1 MISDK
6 KLKDSIIDD
15 LFEIPNKKFQSYKYY
30 FNYHKIVDDLY
41 KTLNE
46 EQKKLLLL
54 LIDAANDYHTMKQCE
69 VVMFSIDAYRGI
81 LKKYRRKTKE

>member
-1 MISDK
+1 MMSDK

-15 LFEIPNKKFQSYKYY
+15 LFEIPSQKFQSYKYY
-30 FNYHKIVDDLY
+30 FDYYKIVDDLY

-46 EQKKLLLL
+46 EQKKLLRD

-69 VVMFSIDAYRGI
+69 AVMFSIDAYRGI
-81 LKKYRRKTKE
+81 VKKYRRKTKE